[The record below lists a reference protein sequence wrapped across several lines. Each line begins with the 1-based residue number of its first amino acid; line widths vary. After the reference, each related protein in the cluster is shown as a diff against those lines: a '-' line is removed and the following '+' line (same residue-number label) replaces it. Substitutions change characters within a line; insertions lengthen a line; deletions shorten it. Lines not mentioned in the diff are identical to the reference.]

1 MHRRRKPIKFL
12 LISLI
17 SLPLIGFLIY
27 SFPPNWKFEI
37 GNLKLE
43 IIYLLFPI
51 IFLFFFSLTTY
62 FSKNTKHGLLLG
74 LFVVSLL
81 AFRMNN
87 LTHPFFLLLLAAF
100 FLTLELLFSYR
111 K

>member
-12 LISLI
+12 FLSITA
-17 SLPLIGFLIY
+17 LPIIGFLVY
-27 SFPPNWKFEI
+27 NFPPDLKMEI
-37 GNLKLE
+37 GNWKLE
-43 IIYLLFPI
+43 IMYLFLPLLF
-51 IFLFFFSLTTY
+51 LFIFSLTTY

-81 AFRMNN
+81 TFRMSN

-100 FLTLELLFSYR
+100 FLMLELLFSYR